1 MTALRASLSPAN
13 ADVAPSTIIAATK
26 NFFIFLNEFKSCC
39 YLFFTRLFFYS
50 KSTLPESV
58 SSAKTAEEAAEA
70 EAHLADEA
78 SEAEDT
84 DSGNVDFE

>member
-1 MTALRASLSPAN
+1 MCLTATRNLPQWIWNRK
-13 ADVAPSTIIAATK
+13 ADINGNITTWLAVQNNEKICENID
-26 NFFIFLNEFKSCC
+26 EFKEITAAI
-39 YLFFTRLFFYS
+39 L
-50 KSTLPESV
+50 K
-58 SSAKTAEEAAEA
+58 AKTAEEAAEA